1 MSQAQEQNHSTSE
14 HKGNVMAK
22 REKLTTY
29 IGRDVRGIAVL
40 LDAAINLG
48 PDNKRTRV
56 EAYFWN
62 LITEKTE
69 AKFFEAATGDIDEK
83 MAAGGLLGMSRSW
96 LNGRALQAA
105 PLEGEIA
112 HKGSHVEEDRS
123 GTAEEPDKWSPEK
136 DEVGEVFWKLSM
148 EAMPLVSFVYKATR
162 IPGLGRT
169 QHDNVL
175 KGIVGSL
182 GFIETGKLTELQG

>member
-1 MSQAQEQNHSTSE
+1 
-14 HKGNVMAK
+14 MA
-22 REKLTTY
+22 ENPLENLTTY

-48 PDNKRTRV
+48 PGNKRTRV

-62 LITEKTE
+62 RITEKTE

-83 MAAGGLLGMSRSW
+83 MAAGWLLGMSRSW

-112 HKGSHVEEDRS
+112 
-123 GTAEEPDKWSPEK
+123 PDKWSPEK
-136 DEVGEVFWKLSM
+136 DEVGEVFLKLSM

-175 KGIVGSL
+175 HGIVVSL